1 MNKVQIILPLI
12 LSLGLSL
19 PVIAGESVMK
29 SIFSGTQGQTT
40 SSPAGSFK
48 TSTQNNYSMGGGT
61 FRVRQ
66 VNTTIVGMRAPKLTA
81 GCGGIDFFAGTFSIM
96 NKDELIQM
104 GRAIMQGVPNYA
116 FGLAL
121 TSICPDCFEQ
131 MKIIQEKL
139 EKLNKLAGNS
149 CALSAKI
156 IGEEG
161 AKSIKTTVRAGSEAV
176 ISTFKT
182 AVGYKPDAG
191 SFLTGKEGVDADSS
205 ADVKKLINMNLLAK
219 AYSQAETHN
228 MLSIYSDDPEVTKG
242 FFLAITGTLLHVVSK
257 DETGE
262 NSDIKVTPYNPLISI
277 RDLISKDP
285 KVVFKRYKCVATADS
300 TQEECLHMVEQPE
313 PSWLGLS
320 QMYEEA
326 LLGPLGAPYTISG
339 LAFKYRT
346 SQEITLEEKTFIES
360 FSIPLQDIFETL
372 HGKTGMIVT
381 VAKAAARIKALQVG
395 SEFAAEIR
403 KVLVSIEKT
412 DLNDDIAFAGL
423 KRMLEINIDTLDQEM
438 ESLSSQITAGRT
450 EVATVIT
457 EFEKVKRDIEAS
469 KVK

>member
-1 MNKVQIILPLI
+1 MNKVQITIPLI

-19 PVIAGESVMK
+19 PVIAGDSVMK

-48 TSTQNNYSMGGGT
+48 TSTQNNYSIGGGT

-66 VNTTIVGMRAPKLTA
+66 VNTTIVGVRAPKLNV

-131 MKIIQEKL
+131 MKIIQQKL
-139 EKLNKLAGNS
+139 ESINKLAGNS
-149 CALSAKI
+149 CALSQKI

-161 AKSIKTTVRAGSEAV
+161 AKSIKATFGAASDSIVTPFKAVAGF
-176 ISTFKT
+176 I
-182 AVGYKPDAG
+182 PDYGAG
-191 SFLTGKEGVDADSS
+191 MTKKKGVDADSS
-205 ADVKKLINMNLLAK
+205 AEEKKLINMNLLAK
-219 AYSQAETHN
+219 AYTQAETHN

-242 FFLAITGTLLHVVSK
+242 FFLAITGTILHTVSK
-257 DETGE
+257 DVTGN

-277 RDLISKDP
+277 RDLISKDTDVP
-285 KVVFKRYKCVATADS
+285 FKRYKCVATADS
-300 TQEECLHMVEQPE
+300 TQDECLEMVEHPE
-313 PSWLGLS
+313 PNWLGFA

-326 LLGPLGAPYTISG
+326 LLGPLDQPYTLNG
-339 LAFKYRT
+339 LAFKFRT
-346 SQEITLEEKTFIES
+346 LTPVTPEEKTFIES
-360 FSIPLQDIFETL
+360 FSIPLQEIFESL
-372 HGKTGMIVT
+372 HGKTDMIIS
-381 VAKAAARIKALQVG
+381 VAKTAARIKALQVG
-395 SEFAAEIR
+395 AELAAEIR
-403 KVLVSIEKT
+403 KVLIAIEKT

-438 ESLSSQITAGRT
+438 QSLSSQMIVGRT
-450 EVATVIT
+450 EVATLIA
-457 EFEKVKRDIEAS
+457 EFEKVKRDIEA
-469 KVK
+469 KKIK

>member
-48 TSTQNNYSMGGGT
+48 TSTQNNYSIGGGT

-66 VNTTIVGMRAPKLTA
+66 VNTTIVGMRAPKLNV

-131 MKIIQEKL
+131 MKIIQQKL
-139 EKLNKLAGNS
+139 ESINKLAGNS
-149 CALSAKI
+149 CALSQKI

-161 AKSIKTTVRAGSEAV
+161 AKSIKATFGAASDSIVTPFKAFAGF
-176 ISTFKT
+176 I
-182 AVGYKPDAG
+182 PDYG
-191 SFLTGKEGVDADSS
+191 EGMTKKKGVDADSS
-205 ADVKKLINMNLLAK
+205 VAVKKLINMNILAK

-285 KVVFKRYKCVATADS
+285 DVVFKRYKCVATADS
-300 TQEECLHMVEQPE
+300 TQEECLHMVEHAE
-313 PSWLGLS
+313 PNWLGLS

-326 LLGPLGAPYTISG
+326 LLGPDDASYTESA

-346 SQEITLEEKTFIES
+346 SNAITIKEKNFIES
-360 FSIPLQDIFETL
+360 FSIPLQEMFETL

-395 SEFAAEIR
+395 SEFASEIR

-423 KRMLEINIDTLDQEM
+423 KRMLKINIDTLDQEM
-438 ESLSSQITAGRT
+438 EILHSQINVGRT
-450 EVATVIT
+450 EVATVIA
-457 EFEKVKRDIEAS
+457 EFERVKRVLDAGKVK
-469 KVK
+469 